1 MEREEQE
8 AWELAKQLV
17 QIDSSDPGAY
27 EEEIGL
33 WITDW
38 FKKQITDFGGK
49 LADQIHVSRLEVLPG
64 RYNVMAK
71 IPGKTEGPGLIY
83 ICHMDTV
90 MLGDG
95 WDEDISPLGAMVRDG
110 KMYGRGAC
118 DMKSG
123 LACALT
129 AFKNMVKKVG
139 ERGELPEKPFSMN
152 SIIIG
157 FDTRCSRTQQC
168 LCSEHR
174 CQYDSCIARMIT
186 WSRILLFIGIFM
198 FFIHDDQSQTPER
211 QKNRRTYSKYY
222 IIIVIGKLFTPY
234 LYTFSIR
241 KLGVINSQPVT
252 KYPFQTFGD
261 LCSQCYLRQQ
271 IQHLLSCL
279 NCLLNKMNIDFSLSA
294 P

>member
-1 MEREEQE
+1 MTG
-8 AWELAKQLV
+8 QLI
-17 QIDSSDPGAY
+17 QSFMIRQTDITILTLRYPSTRTAFYHRSKSSAVLEKY
-27 EEEIGL
+27 NL
-33 WITDW
+33 LLL
-38 FKKQITDFGGK
+38 FKCLTDFLKQEWRKLSRHPLLSGKFLDIYHLNMRKQNILMSFGK
-49 LADQIHVSRLEVLPG
+49 LYPAI
-64 RYNVMAK
+64 
-71 IPGKTEGPGLIY
+71 
-83 ICHMDTV
+83 
-90 MLGDG
+90 
-95 WDEDISPLGAMVRDG
+95 
-110 KMYGRGAC
+110 
-118 DMKSG
+118 
-123 LACALT
+123 
-129 AFKNMVKKVG
+129 
-139 ERGELPEKPFSMN
+139 FSMN

-241 KLGVINSQPVT
+241 KLGVINSQPIT

-294 P
+294 CSNTMKQADIFLMKVRQDLAIRLLLGTA